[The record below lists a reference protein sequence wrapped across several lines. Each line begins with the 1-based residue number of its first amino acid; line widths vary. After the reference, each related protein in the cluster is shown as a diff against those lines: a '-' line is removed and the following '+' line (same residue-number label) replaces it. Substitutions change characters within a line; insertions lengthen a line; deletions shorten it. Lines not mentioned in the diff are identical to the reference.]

1 MLKKLKNT
9 TVAILIYVFFTLAV
23 HSLGVGGY
31 EDINEEDT
39 TNIIG
44 EEIECSNVVDEVEI
58 EPSGVGTGV
67 FSKPLEGIFTSGF
80 GQRWGRLHGGID
92 LASETGTPIMASDDG
107 TVIFTG
113 DCGTYGLLVKIDHK
127 NGYVTYYAHCS
138 EIISSVGDLVE
149 KGDVIA
155 LVGNTGNSTG
165 PHCHFEI
172 RYDNVPQNPLEF
184 IDIEKAV
191 S

>member
-1 MLKKLKNT
+1 MLKKLKST
-9 TVAILIYVFFTLAV
+9 TVAIFIYVFITVAV
-23 HSLGVGGY
+23 HGLGVGGY
-31 EDINEEDT
+31 EDIVELDT

-44 EEIECSNVVDEVEI
+44 EEIECSNVIEEAEI
-58 EPSGVGTGV
+58 EISGVGTGS
-67 FSKPLEGIFTSGF
+67 FKKPLDGIFTSGF

-92 LASETGTPIMASDDG
+92 LASEIGTPIMASDDG
-107 TVIFTG
+107 IVIFTG

-127 NGYVTYYAHCS
+127 NGYITYYAHCS
-138 EIISSVGDLVE
+138 EIKSSVGDVVK

-191 S
+191 N

>member
-1 MLKKLKNT
+1 MFWKIKST
-9 TVAILIYVFFTLAV
+9 TTILSISVSIIFLM

-31 EDINEEDT
+31 ECIEEVDLPVILEADNINE
-39 TNIIG
+39 
-44 EEIECSNVVDEVEI
+44 VVESVE
-58 EPSGVGTGV
+58 SLDGVGTGI
-67 FSKPLEGIFTSGF
+67 FIKPLDGTFTSGY

-92 LASETGTPIMASDDG
+92 IANEIGTPIMAADDA

-113 DCGTYGLLVKIDHK
+113 NCGTYGLLVKLDHK
-127 NGYVTYYAHCS
+127 NGYITYYAHCS
-138 EIISSVGDLVE
+138 EIKVSVGDLVK

-172 RYDNVPQNPLEF
+172 RYDNVPKNPLEF